1 MKKFLCLL
9 LCLCMALP
17 TVALA
22 TEYTLPEKMARQL
35 EFGSGLKGSLTLNVS
50 GDADWAQLLSAMNG
64 AEIQFRAISS
74 DDKMQLQLYVM
85 DGEEERG
92 LTVAYADNDFLG
104 IQGELVGD
112 STLTLPVS
120 GDTLNA
126 LLGIKDTQNPSLY
139 SVAVKLMTLTDETVK
154 ESWTSALSPYYAELE
169 TWFSTFASAPSV
181 LKNDQGETNMLIH
194 YEVPVSE
201 VKEEILVLLADLLG
215 DETLKAL
222 LCEQMSQ
229 AQQDAYLNP
238 NLMYYYAEMV
248 RGLDVDGTLV
258 LERQLTTLGDEV
270 RTEVTMPLPAKEGG
284 YTSLHVKK
292 ENGETAVTLSG
303 NVKTLSFSIQ
313 GETGEDNSGNWQG
326 KLQVIP
332 NELSEDNKALSI
344 AFSAN
349 STYTDYTDDN
359 TREHAITTYDVAIEP
374 DLSHLDENDASR
386 AYYQDFGAITGTIT
400 THFRSKNA
408 QSSPTTLEIGADLTF
423 DNAKLNAQLTMK
435 STSPWTVSA
444 VSTTN
449 TQSLADMTDEQKT
462 ELANQF
468 WANLLTL
475 AAETATP
482 ATEDLPLP
490 EESTATDLAT
500 VTDTATST
508 DLP

>member
-1 MKKFLCLL
+1 
-9 LCLCMALP
+9 
-17 TVALA
+17 
-22 TEYTLPEKMARQL
+22 
-35 EFGSGLKGSLTLNVS
+35 
-50 GDADWAQLLSAMNG
+50 
-64 AEIQFRAISS
+64 
-74 DDKMQLQLYVM
+74 
-85 DGEEERG
+85 
-92 LTVAYADNDFLG
+92 
-104 IQGELVGD
+104 
-112 STLTLPVS
+112 
-120 GDTLNA
+120 
-126 LLGIKDTQNPSLY
+126 
-139 SVAVKLMTLTDETVK
+139 
-154 ESWTSALSPYYAELE
+154 
-169 TWFSTFASAPSV
+169 
-181 LKNDQGETNMLIH
+181 
-194 YEVPVSE
+194 
-201 VKEEILVLLADLLG
+201 
-215 DETLKAL
+215 
-222 LCEQMSQ
+222 
-229 AQQDAYLNP
+229 
-238 NLMYYYAEMV
+238 
-248 RGLDVDGTLV
+248 
-258 LERQLTTLGDEV
+258 
-270 RTEVTMPLPAKEGG
+270 MPLPAKEGG